1 MYFSLTPL
9 VALALASFSQQ
20 VVAQDQ
26 IVFDAI
32 HNATSI
38 VGTWASGS
46 KAVLTGP
53 GFANPSNQSFTYPP
67 VTGVSFSFSEDGWYE
82 IARYRFNSNG
92 TEPNC
97 ITGVIGWVHGKY
109 ELLGNGSIVMT
120 PNGDGY
126 QQIQDPCAAVSNFIE
141 NYNITELYVQ
151 WRIFTDPVDGFKL
164 HLFQF
169 DGAPLAPQF
178 QISTTPQMLPTRQ
191 LRNVTAVTNT
201 RRKRDNGAESR
212 LVGDWT
218 MVTVAST
225 LLAAVASLL

>member
-32 HNATSI
+32 HNSTSI

-46 KAVLTGP
+46 KAVVTGP

-67 VTGVSFSFSEDGWYE
+67 VTGVSYSFTDDGWYE

-109 ELLGNGSIVMT
+109 DLLANGSIVMT

-141 NYNITELYVQ
+141 NYNITELYAQ

-178 QISTTPQMLPTRQ
+178 QVSTTPQMLPTRQ
-191 LRNVTAVTNT
+191 LRNVTAVANT